1 MDVFLC
7 QALKE
12 EFLAVKDDLALFW
25 VMEGLVR
32 FPALLEADSCGSFWQ
47 NTFVRIGILGD
58 ESHKKTL

>member
-1 MDVFLC
+1 MDIFLC

-32 FPALLEADSCGSFWQ
+32 FPALLEADSCGSFLAEHIRM
-47 NTFVRIGILGD
+47 NRD
-58 ESHKKTL
+58 SR